1 MKKFLIYTTAFL
13 ALSLFAQNPS
23 YQASYSEN
31 APVLDGKMDDAVWN
45 KAKWSSSFR
54 TRVKNTQPAAPTL
67 FKAIYT
73 SDALYIGAKCTENE
87 MEKMKKE
94 NNYTEFWLYDVIEIF
109 LLPFHN
115 EMQHFI
121 CSVSGSMNEEIPVQT
136 SARTKRQT
144 AWAAKAYKGKK
155 EWYIEFCIPLYM
167 VGKAPTG
174 AESISF
180 PVNVCRNSTP
190 AEELSSWSF
199 QKGSFKVKS
208 GFGTLTLLPAPA
220 GERKKIAEN
229 LKRPHSISLVKRWKE
244 IKEDPAWQYLLSQE
258 KETVKK
264 LNSLCGTYES
274 VRKNASTIFETLS
287 ALEKKRAESVK
298 AHKKAVMK
306 MLFND

>member
-1 MKKFLIYTTAFL
+1 MKKFLIYTAAFL
-13 ALSLFAQNPS
+13 SLSLFAQTPS

-31 APVLDGKMDDAVWN
+31 PPVLDGKLDDAVWS

-54 TRVKNTQPAAPTL
+54 TRVKNTEPVAPTL

-73 SDALYIGAKCTENE
+73 SDALYFGVKCTEKE

-109 LLPFHN
+109 LLPFDS

-144 AWAAKAYKGKK
+144 AWAAKASKGNG
-155 EWYIEFCIPLYM
+155 EWFVEFCIPLYM
-167 VGKAPTG
+167 AGKAPTG
-174 AESISF
+174 SSAVTF
-180 PVNVCRNSTP
+180 PINVCRNSSP
-190 AEELSSWSF
+190 AKELSSWSF

-220 GERKKIAEN
+220 GARNKIAEN
-229 LKRPHSISLVKRWKE
+229 LKRPHSISLEKRWNE
-244 IKEDPAWQYLLSQE
+244 IKEDPAWSFLLSQE

-274 VRKNASTIFETLS
+274 IRKNASVIFETLS
-287 ALEKKRAESVK
+287 GLEKKREESIK
-298 AHKKAVMK
+298 AHKKTVMK